1 MMKFFKPNLLAVLLM
16 SILLGW
22 PIAADAQNIYATIHG
37 TVTDASGAV
46 IPGATV
52 TALNASTGISTA
64 VKTDSKG
71 YYIFPQ
77 LQTGG
82 PYTLTIES
90 TGFTKFQTTGITL
103 AVNDNNAIDAAL
115 KTGSSTTVIQV
126 QATAIQVETSDTQ
139 LKTDLNATTI
149 ESLPLLGRDVVE
161 LQKTAPGVAESSD
174 RFGTF
179 STNGNQTPQNA
190 YLLDGTDIND
200 GPLQQAGITP
210 NPDALGEFQVIT
222 STLNPEYYRN
232 SGAIVSESIK
242 SGSNQIHG
250 SGFEFYRDTFLNNG
264 NYFSPSR
271 PPFHQN
277 IYGGTLGGPILKDRI
292 FGFVAYQGLRSA
304 TATTTSSAVFTSA
317 ELAGAFTGI
326 TGNVSSTSPNGNVV
340 PINLPGCPAGS
351 YWATCFPS
359 GNAQFPTTALNS
371 IALKL
376 AQKYNLPQTTTIGT
390 TPSTFFNAADTAA
403 NDQGII
409 RIDARVT
416 PNDELWASSIFQS
429 NPDTSTIPFTG
440 ATVPGFGEIDASH
453 IKIFNA
459 SYTHTFNTTTI
470 NELRVGYY
478 RFNFA
483 AVYPQQVQPPSSFG
497 FSINPQ
503 DPAAASLPTITVL
516 NGPTFGFSTNG
527 PQPRK
532 DENYDYND
540 NFTKILGSHSLKFGA
555 HIEKFVVS
563 NPFYGNNSGSF
574 SYNGAG
580 TYSSGNSILD
590 YFLGIPDSYAQGS
603 GGFIDAH
610 AWELYGY
617 AQDSWKATASL
628 TINYGLA
635 WDSESPNANSQFDGV
650 GISCYSLSTA
660 TSSVY
665 PGGPPGLTYPGDP
678 GCNNQGGATTKYN
691 HFAPRF
697 GFVWSPESG
706 PSFLV
711 GQGGHH
717 DFSVRAGFGIY
728 YNRDQEEGSLQ
739 NLSSPPFS
747 KNTGGATDN
756 GGSPSFAN
764 PFVDIAGL
772 NPTTPNPYPFT
783 PPAPHTQINW
793 LNFGGLDINAFDKN
807 YTTPIVYNF
816 NLNLQR
822 ALPGAMVLQ
831 VGYVGSIGH
840 HLISNYDADP
850 ITSAGHAAC
859 LANPTCVAN
868 RIQIHPEFPQYTALA
883 GLTNPVNANGEAYYW
898 GVGAQSST
906 GASNYNSLQVQLLK
920 NLSHGLS
927 FRLAYTYAHSLDNSS
942 GLESSGFNGRNYNF
956 VPGFSYLSYGDSD
969 YDFRHRLAASYIY
982 EVPILASMRNNVIA
996 REALGGWNIAGIT
1009 ALQTGF
1015 PVTLMETGVWNSL
1028 WCDGYYYYS
1037 CPDSPNTSSFNIK
1050 SLNPRKL
1057 QSFSGSP
1064 ASNYWFSPDPF
1075 SEEPIGTFGNTKRNF
1090 FHGPGFNYTNMSL
1103 FKNLPLGKGEVR
1115 YIQLRLEAFNVFNHA
1130 NFALPNGNFSSG
1142 TFGTISS
1149 VDQPSN
1155 NNDPSGDP
1163 QPGRAVQ
1170 LGGKFFF

>member
-1 MMKFFKPNLLAVLLM
+1 MKLFKFSFLAVLLLP
-16 SILLGW
+16 ILLGW
-22 PIAADAQNIYATIHG
+22 QHAAEAQNIYAAIHG
-37 TVTDASGAV
+37 TVTDATGAV
-46 IPGATV
+46 VPNAT
-52 TALNASTGISTA
+52 LTA
-64 VKTDSKG
+64 VNTSTNSTTKAATDSKG
-71 YYIFPQ
+71 YYILPQ
-77 LQTGG
+77 LQPGG
-82 PYTLTIES
+82 PYTLTIEA
-90 TGFTKFQTTGITL
+90 TGFQKFETTGITL
-103 AVNDNNAIDAAL
+103 AVNNNLAIDTAL
-115 KTGSSTTVIQV
+115 KAGSSTTVVEV

-139 LKTDLNATTI
+139 LKTDLDASTI

-161 LQKTAPGVAESSD
+161 LQKTAPGVVESSD

-242 SGSNQIHG
+242 SGTNKIHG

-264 NYFSPSR
+264 SYFSPTR

-277 IYGGTLGGPILKDRI
+277 VYGGTLGGPLLKDRI

-304 TATTTSSAVFTSA
+304 TATTNSTAVFTSA
-317 ELAGAFTGI
+317 ELAGAFSGI
-326 TGNVSSTSPNGNVV
+326 TGNASSTSPNGNII
-340 PINLPGCPAGS
+340 PISIPGCPQGS
-351 YWATCFPS
+351 YWAACFPS
-359 GNAQFPTTALNS
+359 GNAQLPTTALNS
-371 IALKL
+371 IALSL
-376 AQKYNLPQTTTIGT
+376 ANKYNLPQTTTIGT
-390 TPSTFFNAADTAA
+390 TPSTFFNAANTNA

-409 RIDARVT
+409 RIDAHVT
-416 PNDELWASSIFQS
+416 PNDVLWASSIFQS

-440 ATVPGFGEIDASH
+440 ASVPGFGEIDASH

-470 NELRVGYY
+470 NELRVGYF
-478 RFNFA
+478 RFNLA

-503 DPAAASLPTITVL
+503 DSAAASLPTISIL
-516 NGPTFGFSTNG
+516 NGPTLGFSTNG

-574 SYNGAG
+574 AYNGSG

-590 YFLGIPDSYAQGS
+590 YFLGIPDTYSQGS

-617 AQDSWKATASL
+617 AQDNWKASNSL
-628 TINYGLA
+628 TLNYGLA

-665 PGGPPGLTYPGDP
+665 PGGPPGITYPGDK

-697 GFVWSPESG
+697 GFAWSPESG

-711 GQGGHH
+711 GQSGHH

-747 KNTGGATDN
+747 KNTGGAADN
-756 GGSPSFAN
+756 GGSASFAN
-764 PFVDIAGL
+764 PFVDIAGI

-816 NLNLQR
+816 NLNVQR

-850 ITSAGHAAC
+850 ITPAGHAAC
-859 LANPTCVAN
+859 LANSECVAN
-868 RIQIHPEFPQYTALA
+868 RFAIHPAFPQYTALA
-883 GLTNPVNANGEAYYW
+883 GLTNPVNANGQAYYW

-906 GASNYNSLQVQLLK
+906 GASNYNSLQVELLK
-920 NLSHGLS
+920 APSHGLTYRVS
-927 FRLAYTYAHSLDNSS
+927 YTYAHSLDNSS
-942 GLESSGFNGRNYNF
+942 GLESSGFNGRSYNF
-956 VPGFSYLSYGDSD
+956 VPGFGYLSYGDSD
-969 YDFRHRLAASYIY
+969 YDARHRLAASYIY
-982 EVPILASMRNNVIA
+982 QVPILAALRSNVIA
-996 REALGGWNIAGIT
+996 REALGGWNIAGVT

-1015 PVTLMETGVWNSL
+1015 PVTLMETGDWNSL
-1028 WCDGYYYYS
+1028 WCDAYYYYY
-1037 CPDSPNTSSFNIK
+1037 CPDSPNTSTFNIK
-1050 SLNPRKL
+1050 SLKPRQL
-1057 QSFSGSP
+1057 QSFSGGP
-1064 ASNYWFSPDPF
+1064 AGNYWFSPVPF
-1075 SEEPIGTFGNTKRNF
+1075 SPETIGTFGNTKRNF
-1090 FHGPGFNYTNMSL
+1090 FHGPGFNYTNLSL
-1103 FKNLPLGKGEVR
+1103 FKNLPLSKGESR

-1130 NFALPNGNFSSG
+1130 NFANPGGNINSG
-1142 TFGTISS
+1142 TFGSISS

-1155 NNDPSGDP
+1155 NNAPAGDP